1 MSGIDE
7 AKWHW
12 AEGMK
17 FAQKGF
23 ELLFFLN
30 GAASISILTFIGN
43 TRTES
48 KLLVWAI
55 VCFAVGASLTIVLMT
70 LAYFIQLSYGNASL
84 NNSAVENTWAY
95 AAKMHD
101 AAYPLIAVCIL
112 SFVVGAILAADGLMR
127 IQRTNASAGLCTIQ
141 QGQGSSLVSLTRE
154 RDDTLFEIQLRQ
166 AEIDQTMASVKGSVA
181 KDHEW
186 LEKKSELTEK
196 MIQLQVKAH
205 DLDLQI
211 AEKGCQSIQV
221 PKGLTLIE
229 PTAKP

>member
-1 MSGIDE
+1 MSGIEE

-30 GAASISILTFIGN
+30 GAASISVLTFIGN
-43 TRTES
+43 TRSES
-48 KLLVWAI
+48 ALLVWAI

-70 LAYFIQLSYGNASL
+70 IAYLIQLSYGNASL
-84 NNSAVENTWAY
+84 NGSTNANQWAY
-95 AAKMHD
+95 AAKMHH
-101 AAYPLIAVCIL
+101 AAYPLITLCIL
-112 SFVVGAILAADGLMR
+112 SFVVGTIFASVGLVH
-127 IQRTNASAGLCTIQ
+127 IQRTNSSDGQYTMQ
-141 QGQGSSLVSLTRE
+141 QRKSSNIAALRRE
-154 RDDTLFEIQLRQ
+154 RDDTLYEIQLRQ
-166 AEIDQTMASVKGSVA
+166 AEIDRMMASAKGSLGVEP
-181 KDHEW
+181 EW
-186 LEKKSELTEK
+186 LKRKADLAEKITN
-196 MIQLQVKAH
+196 LQVKAH

-211 AEKGCQSIQV
+211 DEKGGQSVQV